1 MSNPVHA
8 AEAAANRSFS
18 GRVVAGMSGVRCV
31 PCAVVVAG
39 AMVAAVF
46 VTTGLAREGLRP
58 AGGPPASAA
67 RSRAPADSPA
77 TAAGCDDIGA
87 TRRRDAGRR
96 PVQPSEAPGAAFTAP
111 PPIVKVVRRNGSQRT
126 ARPTVAARALDAG
139 APRAG
144 APSARVIQAIQVA
157 NAANLTRLCRL
168 QL

>member
-1 MSNPVHA
+1 MKSAVHA
-8 AEAAANRSFS
+8 AEAAACRSWG
-18 GRVVAGMSGVRCV
+18 GRVVAAVFRM
-31 PCAVVVAG
+31 PCTVVFAG

-46 VTTGLAREGLRP
+46 VTTGLAREALQS
-58 AGGPPASAA
+58 AGGPPMSAA
-67 RSRAPADSPA
+67 RSRAPADAPA
-77 TAAGCDDIGA
+77 AAGCDDIGA

-126 ARPTVAARALDAG
+126 PRPTVAARAIDAG
-139 APRAG
+139 APGAG
-144 APSARVIQAIQVA
+144 APNARVIQAIQVA